1 MDVDRRHVM
10 AGMAGLAIAGC
21 SKARAPDDHAT
32 PTDNGGAE
40 NVGAENSIAIEP
52 TTLPATGAANGVN
65 WATFRQRFMA
75 DDGRIVDNGNGGVS
89 HSEGQS
95 YGLLLSQAAGDRAA
109 FDKIL
114 GWTEA
119 KLARPDVALYGWRYD
134 PRAANPVTDRNNA
147 TDGDLLIAYALAKA
161 ANRWRDPRYAVRSRA
176 VVAAISTRLVK
187 PVGGRM
193 LLLPGLDGFSTA
205 ARTTINPCYYVWP
218 ALDLFA
224 KTGNAQF
231 WRRVITDGEALIA
244 AARFGAHQLP
254 TDWIDVSNT
263 GAIAPAADKPPR
275 FGFDAIRVPLF
286 ASVSGRSTLIE
297 PIRTWWRSMPAE
309 QIPAWTDVVSGHS
322 AEYPLSVGG
331 RAVVSRTLGT
341 RAPDTLATD
350 YYAAALQGL
359 AAAFS

>member
-21 SKARAPDDHAT
+21 SKARAPDDRAL
-32 PTDNGGAE
+32 
-40 NVGAENSIAIEP
+40 VIENSAAIEP
-52 TTLPATGAANGVN
+52 RPLGTTGAANGVN
-65 WATFRQRFMA
+65 WAGFKQRFMA

-95 YGLLLSQAAGDRAA
+95 YGLLLAQAAGDRVA

-114 GWTEA
+114 AWTEA
-119 KLARPDVALYGWRYD
+119 KLARPDVALYVWRYD
-134 PRAANPVTDRNNA
+134 PRAANPVADRNNA

-161 ANRWRDPRYAVRSRA
+161 ANRWREPRYAARSRA
-176 VVAAISTRLVK
+176 IDDAIGTRLVK
-187 PVGGRM
+187 TVGGRM

-224 KTGNAQF
+224 KTGNVAV

-244 AARFGAHQLP
+244 AARFGANRLP

-286 ASVSGRSTLIE
+286 ASVSGRGALVE

-309 QIPAWTDVVSGHS
+309 QIPAWTDVVSGQF

-331 RAVVSRTLGT
+331 RAVVSRTLGM
-341 RAPDTLATD
+341 RAPNTLSTD
-350 YYAAALQGL
+350 YYAAALQCL
-359 AAAFS
+359 TAALP

>member
-10 AGMAGLAIAGC
+10 AGMAGMAIAGC
-21 SKARAPDDHAT
+21 SKARAPDDRGAAA
-32 PTDNGGAE
+32 DNGA
-40 NVGAENSIAIEP
+40 AIEP
-52 TTLPATGAANGVN
+52 RITPMTGGSQGVN
-65 WATFRQRFMA
+65 WHVFKQRFMA

-95 YGLLLSQAAGDRAA
+95 YGLMLSQAAGDRAA
-109 FDKIL
+109 FDTIL

-119 KLARPDVALYGWRYD
+119 KLARPDVALYVWRYD
-134 PRAANPVTDRNNA
+134 PRAANPVADRNNA

-161 ANRWRDPRYAVRSRA
+161 ANRWREPRYAARSRA
-176 VVAAISTRLVK
+176 IVDAIATRLVK
-187 PVGGRM
+187 RVGGRM
-193 LLLPGLDGFSTA
+193 LLLPGLNGFSTA
-205 ARTTINPCYYVWP
+205 ARTTVNPCYYVWP

-224 KTGNAQF
+224 KTGNAVV
-231 WRRVITDGEALIA
+231 WRRVATDGEALLA
-244 AARFGAHQLP
+244 AARFGAHRLP

-286 ASVSGRSTLIE
+286 ASVSGRGALIE
-297 PIRTWWRSMPAE
+297 PIRTWWQSMPVE
-309 QIPAWTDVVSGHS
+309 QIPAWTDVVSGQS

-341 RAPDTLATD
+341 KAPATLATD
-350 YYAAALQGL
+350 YYAAALQCL
-359 AAAFS
+359 AAAFP